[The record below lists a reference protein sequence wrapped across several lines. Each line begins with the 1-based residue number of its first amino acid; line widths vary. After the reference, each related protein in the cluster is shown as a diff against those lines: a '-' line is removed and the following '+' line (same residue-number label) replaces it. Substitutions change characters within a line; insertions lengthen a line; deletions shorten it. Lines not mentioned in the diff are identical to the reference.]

1 MIRDLFE
8 GLPLQAWAE
17 KLGERVMPAY
27 ELIKEEQAAAKRAAK
42 AMGKKVEQEL
52 AVPSIPHLLPFT
64 RWCALPAPCLLP
76 EQGCSFA
83 DRTHAMQCLKV
94 ALQRPHQARKWPAVC
109 TLG

>member
-1 MIRDLFE
+1 MIRDPFD
-8 GLPLQAWAE
+8 GLPLKAWAE

-64 RWCALPAPCLLP
+64 RWCAPLSPC
-76 EQGCSFA
+76 Q
-83 DRTHAMQCLKV
+83 
-94 ALQRPHQARKWPAVC
+94 
-109 TLG
+109 